1 MGIIPKKYLLI
12 YNTTQTN
19 FIKPKLHRFTI
30 FTVLA
35 AVAMLTEAAPGGGY
49 YSRKSYKKPDPCSG
63 NLVDVAVG
71 LKDKGFKTLVD
82 LVVELGLDGALKNIP
97 AATVFAPTDDAFN
110 KIAAVLPTLSKK
122 DKLKIVKRHVI
133 LKTIKAAD
141 VPASASVATLG
152 GRGANIDVVKD
163 AEGVGVSFNGR
174 ARSNVVTADVL
185 ACNGVIHA
193 IDSVIL

>member
-1 MGIIPKKYLLI
+1 M
-12 YNTTQTN
+12 
-19 FIKPKLHRFTI
+19 HRFTI

-49 YSRKSYKKPDPCSG
+49 YSRKSYKKPCK
-63 NLVDVAVG
+63 NLVDVAAGDARFSILVAV
-71 LKDKGFKTLVD
+71 LKD
-82 LVVELGLDGALKNIP
+82 LGLVNALRNIP

-110 KIAAVLPTLSKK
+110 KIAAVLPTLSKA

-133 LKTIKAAD
+133 PKKTIKAAD
-141 VPASASVATLG
+141 VPASASVGTLG

-163 AEGVGVSFNGR
+163 AEGVGVSFKGGAR
-174 ARSNVVTADVL
+174 ANVKIADVE

-193 IDSVIL
+193 IDTVILPP

>member
-1 MGIIPKKYLLI
+1 MGSFQRNTFSYTILL
-12 YNTTQTN
+12 
-19 FIKPKLHRFTI
+19 KPTSLNLNMHRFTI

-133 LKTIKAAD
+133 PKTIKAAD

-163 AEGVGVSFNGR
+163 AKGVGVSFNGG

>member
-1 MGIIPKKYLLI
+1 MGSFQRNTFSYTILL
-12 YNTTQTN
+12 
-19 FIKPKLHRFTI
+19 KPTLKNLNMHRFTI

-35 AVAMLTEAAPGGGY
+35 AVAMLTEAAPGGY
-49 YSRKSYKKPDPCSG
+49 YRKKKPAPCTG
-63 NLVDVAVG
+63 NLVDVAVS
-71 LKDKGFKTLVD
+71 LKDDGFSTLVD

-97 AATVFAPTDDAFN
+97 AATVFAPTDKAFN
-110 KIAAVLPTLSKK
+110 KIAAVLPALSKA

-133 LKTIKAAD
+133 PKTIKAAD

-163 AEGVGVSFNGR
+163 AEGVGVSFNGG
-174 ARSNVVTADVL
+174 ARSNVVKADVL

>member
-1 MGIIPKKYLLI
+1 MGFQRNTFSYTILL
-12 YNTTQTN
+12 
-19 FIKPKLHRFTI
+19 KPTSLNLNMHRFTV

-35 AVAMLTEAAPGGGY
+35 AVAMLSEAAPGGGY
-49 YSRKSYKKPDPCSG
+49 YSRKSYKKPCK
-63 NLVDVAVG
+63 NLVDVAAGDARFSILVAV
-71 LKDKGFKTLVD
+71 LKD
-82 LVVELGLDGALKNIP
+82 LGLVNALRNIP

-110 KIAAVLPTLSKK
+110 KIAAVLPTLSKA

-133 LKTIKAAD
+133 PNKTIKAAA

-152 GRGANIDVVKD
+152 GTKRNPVKIDVVKD
-163 AEGVGVSFNGR
+163 AEGVGVSFNGG
-174 ARSNVVTADVL
+174 ARSNVVIPDVL

>member
-49 YSRKSYKKPDPCSG
+49 YSRKSYKKPCK
-63 NLVDVAVG
+63 NLVDVAAG
-71 LKDKGFKTLVD
+71 DARFSILVAVLTD
-82 LVVELGLDGALKNIP
+82 LGLVNALRNIP

-110 KIAAVLPTLSKK
+110 KIAA
-122 DKLKIVKRHVI
+122 
-133 LKTIKAAD
+133 
-141 VPASASVATLG
+141 
-152 GRGANIDVVKD
+152 
-163 AEGVGVSFNGR
+163 
-174 ARSNVVTADVL
+174 
-185 ACNGVIHA
+185 
-193 IDSVIL
+193 